1 MSVRW
6 EQALADIEA
15 RLDALDQALTDGDPN
30 PHLEFA
36 PPAVDGPLPT
46 ALRARAEAAAAR
58 GDALVPRAEARSK
71 DIKAEIQRLPR
82 RRPQSAT
89 TSLFEIGV

>member
-1 MSVRW
+1 MTTTW

-15 RLDALDQALTDGDPN
+15 RLDALDQALVAGDPQ
-30 PHLEFA
+30 PQLEFA
-36 PPAVDGPLPT
+36 VPAVDGPLPV
-46 ALRARAEAAAAR
+46 ALRDRAQAAAAR
-58 GDALVPRAEARSK
+58 GDALRARAESRAQ
-71 DIKAEIQRLPR
+71 DIKAELQRIPR